1 MSAAAGPKLLASVIV
16 PARNA
21 ADQLREL
28 IDALRAQTLPRH
40 RFEVVIGDDGSTDGS
55 IAALATADGWIRVA
69 PGPPLNSYAARNR
82 AVHVARAPL
91 LAFCDSDC
99 KPEPDWLEQ
108 GLRALDRMD
117 VAAGRIRFLVPQ
129 RRTIWT
135 LLDMDGSKDHERE
148 VRQGNAETANL
159 FLRREVFDAVG
170 GFEDVVDEHGDF
182 DFVERCIAH
191 GFRLGYAADAEVWH
205 PARTRARHFLR
216 AVWIYNRGYAER
228 EARRGRVPEGLKL
241 RSWVP
246 LVQPIRSRRRW
257 GLSFGPDRRWLAAN
271 DVHPQLRETLAVLPV
286 MYLVLPYV
294 RGAAQLVGWWEGRH
308 AA

>member
-1 MSAAAGPKLLASVIV
+1 MSASARSDLLASVIV

-28 IDALRAQTLPRH
+28 IDALQKQTLPRD
-40 RFEVVIGDDGSTDGS
+40 RFEVVIGDDGSTDES
-55 IAALATADGWIRVA
+55 IAALATDDGWIRVV

-82 AVHVARAPL
+82 AVRASRGPV

-99 KPEPDWLEQ
+99 QPEPEWLEE
-108 GLRALDRMD
+108 GLRALGGLDL
-117 VAAGRIRFLVPQ
+117 AAGRIRFILPE

-159 FLRREVFDAVG
+159 FLGRVVYDAVG
-170 GFEDVVDEHGDF
+170 GFEDVVTEHGDF
-182 DFVERCIAH
+182 DFVERSLEH
-191 GFRLGYAADAEVWH
+191 GFRLGYVPDAVVWH

-216 AVWIYNRGYAER
+216 AVWIYSRGYAER
-228 EARRGRVPEGLKL
+228 EARRGRVPEGLWL

-246 LVQPIRSRRRW
+246 LVQTIRARRRW
-257 GLSFGPDRRWLAAN
+257 GLSLGPDRRWLGAN
-271 DVHPQLRETLAVLPV
+271 NVRPRLSETLAVLPV
-286 MYLVLPYV
+286 MYLVMPYM
-294 RGAAQLVGWWEGRH
+294 RSAAQLVGWWAGRR
-308 AA
+308 AR